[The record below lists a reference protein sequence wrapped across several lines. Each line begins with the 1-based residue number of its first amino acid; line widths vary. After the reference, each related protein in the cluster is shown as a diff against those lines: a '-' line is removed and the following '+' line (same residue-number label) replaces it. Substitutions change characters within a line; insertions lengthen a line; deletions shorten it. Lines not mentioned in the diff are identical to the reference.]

1 MSDFVEINEAWDKA
15 LRLAESLKSY
25 ILKKYE
31 NTDPKDREAGNKLMG
46 QYDKACELERK
57 AFSEVVKNSGDI
69 KKYLESKRGTNKNK
83 EGEMDT
89 DWRRSSVDQM
99 RVDLNRA
106 NDPNNERAIKN
117 SIRKHKEKKR
127 ENDSNDGEQQT

>member
-1 MSDFVEINEAWDKA
+1 MSDSLKEALDIM
-15 LRLAESLKSY
+15 ESLKSY

-31 NTDPKDREAGNKLMG
+31 NTDPKDREACNKLMN
-46 QYDKACELERK
+46 QYDKACELKRK
-57 AFSEVVKNSGDI
+57 AFGEVAQKAGGL
-69 KKYLESKRGTNKNK
+69 KKVIDSKRDTTKNR

-117 SIRKHKEKKR
+117 SIRKNKEKNK
-127 ENDSNDGEQQT
+127 